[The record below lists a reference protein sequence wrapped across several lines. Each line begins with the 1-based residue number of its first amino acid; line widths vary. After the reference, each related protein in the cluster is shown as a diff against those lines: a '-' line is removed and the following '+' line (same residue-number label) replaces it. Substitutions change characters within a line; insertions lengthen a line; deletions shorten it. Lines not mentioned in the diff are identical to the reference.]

1 MRVGVVDL
9 GTNSTRL
16 MVAEFATGDATS
28 YLTLERKTAITKL
41 GEGVDR
47 TRSLGAS
54 GMARTL
60 EVLKSY
66 ALRMND
72 LGVEKRVAIAT
83 SACRDAENRDVFFRE
98 VERVVGCRPVLLSGG
113 EEAALSFVGAL
124 LGRVGGPKFGGL
136 ADREKAPGDKG
147 DGGGA
152 SGYKAH
158 NDEAGGYKSDGAF
171 GNQTGGNQAEGKA
184 ESKSRHIDL
193 RDRTVL
199 VVDIGGGSTELTV
212 GRIGTARTNSTSER
226 RNKSRAT
233 SFHESKPDENRG
245 KAGRYEERR
254 PPESI
259 FSSLGLADV
268 SVSLE
273 GWASLDVGC
282 VRLTEMFLSGDPPG
296 AEQLSEAFRYV
307 DSLLVEAER
316 SVPVTEAEV
325 MVGLAGTITSLA
337 AIDLQLDRYDPEAVH
352 HHVLVREKVEEIFR
366 YLASAT
372 KEEIRQEPALE
383 KDRAD
388 VILGGT
394 VVLAGMLRRWGLD
407 SVVVSEADILD
418 GAAMASAS
426 GALGAL

>member
-1 MRVGVVDL
+1 
-9 GTNSTRL
+9 
-16 MVAEFATGDATS
+16 
-28 YLTLERKTAITKL
+28 LERKTAITKL

-47 TRSLGAS
+47 TRSLGES

-60 EVLKSY
+60 EVLKNY
-66 ALRMND
+66 AFRMND

-124 LGRVGGPKFGGL
+124 LGRVGGTEFGGR
-136 ADREKAPGDKG
+136 ADGEKAHRANG
-147 DGGGA
+147 GGGA
-152 SGYKAH
+152 GGYMAY
-158 NDEAGGYKSDGAF
+158 NAEAGGDKSHGAQ
-171 GNQTGGNQAEGKA
+171 GNQTDGNQAERRA

-193 RDRTVL
+193 RNRTVL

-212 GRIGTARTNSTSER
+212 GRIETARTSSTSER
-226 RNKSRAT
+226 QSESRVA
-233 SFHESKPDENRG
+233 SSYESKPGGNRG
-245 KAGRYEERR
+245 KAGRYEEHRR
-254 PPESI
+254 PESI
-259 FSSLGLADV
+259 FTSLGVAEA

-352 HHVLVREKVEEIFR
+352 HHVLGRQKVEEIFR

-418 GAAMASAS
+418 GAAMACAS